1 MSGPAAFQRRFSATC
16 DSAHGREPRRRGF
29 RRSRELRRKAT
40 TCTRG
45 LNRDGCP
52 ARCPWTRPGRPATR
66 SRPRR
71 WPAWAHHWVLGPGHG
86 ALRRRVAN
94 RSSRR
99 HCRPGGAATCWWGCC
114 GVRSTSSRTAVVE
127 DSRGMQYLAVL
138 LANPEHEIQAIE
150 LAAGPGPPSGD
161 LVAVASQPILDEA
174 ALRASGCASPSCTRR
189 STSTTE
195 ATTSAGPRGCGPNGT
210 GS

>member
-1 MSGPAAFQRRFSATC
+1 
-16 DSAHGREPRRRGF
+16 
-29 RRSRELRRKAT
+29 
-40 TCTRG
+40 
-45 LNRDGCP
+45 
-52 ARCPWTRPGRPATR
+52 
-66 SRPRR
+66 
-71 WPAWAHHWVLGPGHG
+71 
-86 ALRRRVAN
+86 
-94 RSSRR
+94 
-99 HCRPGGAATCWWGCC
+99 
-114 GVRSTSSRTAVVE
+114 
-127 DSRGMQYLAVL
+127 MQYLAVL